1 MGKMGLGSRIRN
13 LFSGRKIDESFF
25 EQLEDILIEGDVGA
39 LTAVDLVDELRGTG
53 TSDGDALRANL
64 KERLHQLLIP
74 VDVGLIPGK
83 LNFFL
88 VLGVNGVG
96 KTTSLAKLARLFSD
110 TYSTDKIILS
120 AGDTFR
126 AAAIEQLEIH
136 GERLGFRVVSQEHGS
151 DPGAVIFDS
160 IDSAISRNMDL
171 VLADTAGRMHNKQ
184 NLVQELSK
192 IDKIIAARVDSEC
205 YHKLLVIDANTGQ
218 NGFRQAEV
226 FNEAIGVDSV
236 FLAKYDSSAK
246 GGIVVAIAKQ
256 LGIPVSFVGTG
267 EKPTDIQRFN
277 TEQYLEEL
285 IGEE

>member
-1 MGKMGLGSRIRN
+1 MGKTGLGSRIRN
-13 LFSGRKIDESFF
+13 LFSGKKINEAFY

-39 LTAVDLVDELRGTG
+39 KTAMDLVND
-53 TSDGDALRANL
+53 LRASGKNDGETLRMML
-64 KERLHQLLIP
+64 KERLRELLIP
-74 VDVGLIPGK
+74 IDVVLTTGK

-96 KTTSLAKLARLFSD
+96 KTTSLAKLGRMFGD
-110 TYSTDKIILS
+110 RYQTDRIIFS

-126 AAAIEQLEIH
+126 AAAIDQLEIH
-136 GERLGFRVVSQEHGS
+136 GERLGFRVVSQAQGS

-160 IDSAISRNMDL
+160 IVSAQTRETDL

-192 IDKIIAARVDSEC
+192 IDKIIKARVDSSL

-218 NGFRQAEV
+218 NGLRQAEV
-226 FNEAIGVDSV
+226 FHEAIGVDSI
-236 FLAKYDSSAK
+236 FLAKSDSSSK
-246 GGIVVAIAKQ
+246 GGIIIAIAKQ

-267 EKPTDIQRFN
+267 EKLTDIQPFN
-277 TEQYLEEL
+277 PGLYLDEL